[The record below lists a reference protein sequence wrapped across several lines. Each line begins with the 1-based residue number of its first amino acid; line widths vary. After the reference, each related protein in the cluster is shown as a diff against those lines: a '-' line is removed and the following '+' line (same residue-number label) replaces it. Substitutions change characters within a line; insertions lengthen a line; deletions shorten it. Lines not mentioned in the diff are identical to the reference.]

1 MPLLLALALQAAPAP
16 AVTIPTGGDLRTAV
30 AAADAALF
38 KTFFEQCEP
47 AKFDGMLTPDF
58 EMYHDRDGVVAHD
71 SKAMVVLY
79 TKQCEAKKAPDA
91 WRNRREL
98 IASSLNVE
106 PVPGFGAIEEGDHL
120 FYERQGDGP
129 EKLVGRAHFVQLWQ
143 LTPTGWRLSRVFSY
157 SHSAADAATA
167 PGAATTPKS

>member
-1 MPLLLALALQAAPAP
+1 MPLLLALALQAAP

-38 KTFFEQCEP
+38 KTFFEECAP
-47 AKFDGMLTPDF
+47 AKLDTMLTPDF
-58 EMYHDRDGVVAHD
+58 EMYHDREGVVARD
-71 SKAMVVLY
+71 SKSFVALY

-91 WRNRREL
+91 WRSRREL
-98 IASSLNVE
+98 VADSLNVE
-106 PVPGFGAIEEGDHL
+106 PVPGFGAIEEGDHV

-143 LTPTGWRLSRVFSY
+143 LTSTGWRLSHVLSY
-157 SHSAADAATA
+157 SHRAAGAVPVPEAAA
-167 PGAATTPKS
+167 KPKS

>member
-1 MPLLLALALQAAPAP
+1 MPLLLALALQAAPTP

-47 AKFDGMLTPDF
+47 AKLDMMLTPDF
-58 EMYHDRDGVVAHD
+58 EMYHDREGVVARD
-71 SKAMVVLY
+71 RKAMVALY

-91 WRNRREL
+91 WRSRREL
-98 IASSLNVE
+98 GADSLNVE
-106 PVPGFGAIEEGDHL
+106 PVPGFGAIEEGDHV

-143 LTPTGWRLSRVFSY
+143 LTPSGWRLSRVLSY
-157 SHSAADAATA
+157 SHRAASAASA
-167 PGAATTPKS
+167 PEGAPKPKS